1 MVLGLML
8 PLLLLASTA
17 QISPPMAHPAPAS
30 PLAPAPAVVGAGAP
44 VRPLKSDDD
53 RIFRATDY
61 GAVDDGETNSTAAFS
76 ACLAALVSAGGGKMV
91 LPHTKLGIYR
101 GNIVIPPSNAYI
113 SIEITGDVRP
123 MPLVGSVGKYCLCGI
138 NSTSCQE
145 SAAASGRNVRAFPA
159 NSCDHVVVQSLE
171 KSGPAVISA
180 TYDPSGFAGFSAVFV
195 IITNLEVRTYDNPAI
210 SGIDVGNA
218 QQCNIENVFVNT
230 AVYSVQASKPTHA
243 TSGIITPRIN
253 NGASTSAML
262 RNIAVSG
269 FHNGIVVNEHTNGDA
284 IGCDCNFNCLN
295 VSNANHASRFGRVCA
310 QRNTYGVSVAGR
322 HGFSIQQLDI
332 EHAGP
337 GQTKPAN
344 EWQKTIA
351 DINDPHSL
359 SDADVSYWVV
369 EGAVGPAKANVNGTF
384 PSGAQLKIG
393 GNNVQSRRVG
403 APPVTKHELGKTKSC
418 GSWTVSQL
426 TVWVREEMGLP
437 AVADAAAEEEVDG
450 ATAMEMSKEDWKEL
464 GSTGVQ
470 AAKLVATL
478 KKL

>member
-17 QISPPMAHPAPAS
+17 QISPPMAHPA
-30 PLAPAPAVVGAGAP
+30 APAPVAVGAGAP
-44 VRPLKSDDD
+44 ARPLKSDDD

-76 ACLAALVSAGGGKMV
+76 ACLAALVAAGGGKMV

-113 SIEITGDVRP
+113 SVEITGDVRP

-138 NSTSCQE
+138 NASSCQE

-159 NSCDHVVVQSLE
+159 DSCDHVVVQSLE

-253 NGASTSAML
+253 NGASTSAIL

-269 FHNGIVVNEHTNGDA
+269 YYNGIVVNEHTNGDA

-310 QRNTYGVSVAGR
+310 NRNAYGVSVAGR
-322 HGFSIQQLDI
+322 HGFSVQQLDI

-359 SDADVSYWVV
+359 SDADVTYWVV

-393 GNNVQSRRVG
+393 GNNVQTRRVG
-403 APPVTKHELGKTKSC
+403 APPVTELEAAKTKSKRPC
-418 GSWTVSQL
+418 DWTVSQL
-426 TVWVREEMGLP
+426 TVWVHEEMGLP
-437 AVADAAAEEEVDG
+437 VVADAAAEEKVDG
-450 ATAMEMSKEDWKEL
+450 ATAMEMDKEDWKEL